1 MAAVAFHFQANP
13 ISRSKGQSAVAS
25 AAYRVAG
32 KLQDDSLQ
40 KIFDYRAKG
49 GVEYVHHAAPKNAP
63 EWAQDIG
70 AAWNKVEETE
80 NRKNSTLAFEYVAAF
95 PHQLDEQQREYI
107 LKDFVREELT
117 RKGFMVTAAIHTP
130 NKRGDERNHHTHI
143 MVWDRA
149 IDADGAAANKDR
161 RFSDLKQ
168 RGETLK
174 GFKQKWAELGARQLE
189 RNGLGLEH
197 GHHEADRW
205 RHGYK
210 TLNEQAKIATARGD
224 LTYATECQFREATKH
239 VGVAAVSMERKGK
252 QTERGDL
259 HRETETRNAE
269 RQDIRE
275 EINKAAEKL
284 GGQGKPEQQ
293 QESKSQERG
302 GSNAAI
308 NQGLGA
314 TLSAVESVAG
324 ILENFFVP
332 QHTAQQYPKRG
343 EVIEDNPT
351 KTAGQ
356 RKAEQTKAANEA
368 EQSNSIKR
376 DTYGI
381 EIDPERMDRIRRQWE
396 EEERQRSHGRGHER

>member
-1 MAAVAFHFQANP
+1 MAAVAFHFQANT

-130 NKRGDERNHHTHI
+130 NKDGDERNHHAHI

-149 IDADGAAANKDR
+149 IDADGAAAKKDR

-168 RGETLK
+168 RGETLD
-174 GFKQKWAELGARQLE
+174 GFKQKWAELGARHLE
-189 RNGLGLEH
+189 RAGLGIDAE
-197 GHHEADRW
+197 RW

-210 TLNEQAKIATARGD
+210 TLEQQAEAAKARGD
-224 LTYATECQFREATKH
+224 VEYLQNIEGREATKH
-239 VGVAAVSMERKGK
+239 IGVSAVGMERKGK
-252 QTERGDL
+252 QSERGDL
-259 HRETETRNAE
+259 HRETETRNSE

-284 GGQGKPEQQ
+284 GERGKPDQQ

-314 TLSAVESVAG
+314 AVSAVESVAG
-324 ILENFFVP
+324 IFENFFVP

-368 EQSNSIKR
+368 EQGNSIKR